1 MRLISLTDIQQHRAI
16 SQSVEL
22 SNINQFIED
31 AQVGDLRPLLGE
43 KMYFDLLN
51 DQSKYTE
58 LLDETNY
65 NHDGVTYRSPGIKK
79 VLSYYAYARYI
90 MHGSATDT
98 PFGFVEKG
106 YQEERQVDRSGRR
119 EMYKATQQLA
129 AQYWSQVEIYLGR
142 NLSKYPLWG
151 EDCSRRKRIFRIN
164 KITR

>member
-1 MRLISLTDIQQHRAI
+1 MRLISLTDIQKHRAI

-22 SNINQFIED
+22 LNINQFIDD

-51 DQSKYTE
+51 NSSNYTE
-58 LLDETNY
+58 LLDETDY
-65 NHDGVTYRSPGIKK
+65 THDGVTYTSPGLK

-98 PFGFVEKG
+98 PFGFVQKG
-106 YQEERQVDRSGRR
+106 YQEEIQIDRSGRR

-129 AQYWSQVEIYLGR
+129 AQYWSQVEIYLNR
-142 NLSKYPLWG
+142 NFDKYPLWG
-151 EDCSRRKRIFRIN
+151 EGCSREKNI
-164 KITR
+164 